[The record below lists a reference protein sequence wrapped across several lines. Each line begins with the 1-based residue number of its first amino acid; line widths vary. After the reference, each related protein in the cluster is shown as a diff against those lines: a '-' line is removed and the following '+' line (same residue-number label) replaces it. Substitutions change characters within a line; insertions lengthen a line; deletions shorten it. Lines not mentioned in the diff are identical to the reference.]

1 LQNFEKES
9 IAVALDNLPSNE
21 ALAIQLLIIEG
32 LGVAEAA
39 SLIGVD
45 TRQLRVL
52 REKALLKLRS
62 ELSSLNNR

>member
-1 LQNFEKES
+1 
-9 IAVALDNLPSNE
+9 
-21 ALAIQLLIIEG
+21 LAIQLLIIEG